1 MGTRLSGQSDI
12 IASTLEQVSFFSSWP
27 AEAMSVLK
35 NTAELWRFDK
45 GEALIP
51 AGQNVDAVIVLAK
64 GSVTNDRTWPN
75 GKHMMTA
82 VLRTHWPLK
91 VHAVWDGL
99 EAPYG
104 LTAREECVAVF
115 IPRSTFLGVV
125 NNDVNLLTQVMT
137 LICNQLRQE
146 MIAVQ
151 MKTVFSLRCQLA
163 LYIFYHAQT
172 SFHTITT
179 DEMSAETVP
188 MDVTQD
194 EFAAMLGCSRQK
206 VNRLMKE
213 MEQDG
218 IIHRRGR
225 LVAIADPLLLMDAM
239 EEDEPLSPELRAFIA
254 EQRELILKKARRK
267 TD

>member
-1 MGTRLSGQSDI
+1 MGIRVSGQSAV

-27 AEAMSVLK
+27 AEAMGVLRSA
-35 NTAELWRFDK
+35 AELWRFDK
-45 GEALIP
+45 GEIILA
-51 AGQNVDAVIVLAK
+51 AGHPVNSVIVLAK
-64 GSVTNDRTWPN
+64 GSVTNERTWPN

-91 VHAVWDGL
+91 IHAVWDGL

-104 LTAREECVAVF
+104 LTAREECLAVL
-115 IPRSTFLGVV
+115 IPRSTFLQVV
-125 NNDVNLLTQVMT
+125 NKDTHLLTQVMT

-163 LYIFYHAQT
+163 LYLFYHAQT
-172 SFHTITT
+172 SFHTIVT

-206 VNRLMKE
+206 VNGLMRE
-213 MEQDG
+213 MEKEG
-218 IIHRRGR
+218 IIQRHGR
-225 LVAIADPLLLMDAM
+225 LVEIADPLLLMDAM
-239 EEDEPLSPELRAFIA
+239 EEDEPLAPELRAFIA
-254 EQRELILKKARRK
+254 EQRALILKNPH
-267 TD
+267 

>member
-1 MGTRLSGQSDI
+1 MGRRVTNQSDVI
-12 IASTLEQVSFFSSWP
+12 SSTLNKVSLFSTWP
-27 AEAMSVLK
+27 ANAMSVLQ
-35 NTAELWRFDK
+35 NAAELWRYDK
-45 GEALIP
+45 GEMLVP
-51 AGQNVDAVIVLAK
+51 AGQNVDAVIVLAT

-91 VHAVWDGL
+91 VHAAWDGL

-104 LTAREECVAVF
+104 LTAREECVAVL
-115 IPRSTFLGVV
+115 IPRSTFLEVV
-125 NNDVNLLTQVMT
+125 NADRNLLTQVMT

-213 MEQDG
+213 MEQEG
-218 IIHRRGR
+218 VIRRHGR
-225 LVAIADPLLLMDAM
+225 LVEIADPLLLMDAM
-239 EEDEPLSPELRAFIA
+239 EEDEPLAPELRAFIA
-254 EQRELILKKARRK
+254 EQRALILKNRR
-267 TD
+267 

>member
-12 IASTLEQVSFFSSWP
+12 IASTLEQVLFFSSWP

-213 MEQDG
+213 MEQEG

-225 LVAIADPLLLMDAM
+225 LVTIADPILLMDAM